1 MVGTSSEAF
10 TERLHNIDARV
21 SVFLDADP
29 LQLEQAPE
37 TGIDRIELYTG
48 PYAEA
53 ASRGETESALQPFTA
68 TAEAAL
74 ALGIGVNAGHDL
86 NLDNLAPF
94 INGVPN
100 VLEVSIGHAL
110 VTDALWL
117 GLEETVRRY
126 LACLD

>member
-1 MVGTSSEAF
+1 MIG
-10 TERLHNIDARV
+10 
-21 SVFLDADP
+21 
-29 LQLEQAPE
+29 
-37 TGIDRIELYTG
+37 IELYTG

-53 ASRGETESALQPFTA
+53 ASRGGTESALQPFTA

-100 VLEVSIGHAL
+100 VGSVHRSCVGHRR
-110 VTDALWL
+110 
-117 GLEETVRRY
+117 TV
-126 LACLD
+126 AWT